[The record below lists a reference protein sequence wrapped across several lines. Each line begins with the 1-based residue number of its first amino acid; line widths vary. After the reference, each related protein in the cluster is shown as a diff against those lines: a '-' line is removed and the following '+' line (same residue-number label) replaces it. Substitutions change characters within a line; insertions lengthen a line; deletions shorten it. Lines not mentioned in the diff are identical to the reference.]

1 MKENINRKW
10 ATITKMNKEIEEIY
24 HKIAKH
30 YNMSDTCFW
39 VLYIL
44 YERNEPCTQKEMC
57 AYWSYTKQTIN
68 SAIKTLEQIGY
79 IQKGYEENGKTNK
92 KIYLTK
98 RGKEVAK
105 NTVKEIIEIED
116 RVYKSIDEKEL
127 DMVINLLQRPL
138 ELLREETKKII

>member
-57 AYWSYTKQTIN
+57 DYWSYTKQTIN